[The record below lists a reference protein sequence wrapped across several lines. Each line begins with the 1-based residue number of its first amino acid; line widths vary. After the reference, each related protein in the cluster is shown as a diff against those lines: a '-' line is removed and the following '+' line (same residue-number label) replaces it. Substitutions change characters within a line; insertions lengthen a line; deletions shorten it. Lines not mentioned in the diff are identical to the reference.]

1 MAYTPIDKSNDYF
14 NTVLYTGNSGTQS
27 ITGVNFQP
35 DFTWIK
41 DRTGATSVYSH
52 YLFDGVRG
60 ATKYIKSNSN
70 DAEATGATYL
80 TSFDTDGF
88 SLGSYAGVNAS
99 GDALVSWNWKA
110 GGTAVSNTAGS
121 ITTNVSVNTTAGF
134 SIVTYTGTGSNAT
147 IGHGLGVKPD
157 AVFFKRLDTTGGW
170 ASYHSVL
177 GATKYMRLDSTSAEQ
192 TATDEFQ
199 STEPTVDEISIGTDG
214 AVNGTS
220 MVAYCFA
227 EVKGFSKFGSY
238 VGNNGGTNGVFV
250 YTGFKPALVIQKLS
264 SNAGGYWIIKDSKR
278 SPYNAA
284 TAQLEANTSDAE
296 ETNHAIDFLSNGFK
310 TRANGLNQQ
319 DSGYTYIYMA
329 FAEQPFVTSTTNGSI
344 PATAR

>member
-1 MAYTPIDKSNDYF
+1 MAYTPIDKSDDYF

-41 DRTGATSVYSH
+41 DRTGATAVYSH

-121 ITTNVSVNTTAGF
+121 ITTNASVNTTAGF